1 MALSQEEIN
10 KIHEEEAERAKA
22 QQLYAAKHPQTVV
35 VKKKTSKL
43 AMGCGTLFF
52 LFIVLPIIIVTVRNA
67 SPEQRAQDQAH
78 QAADA
83 ERMQQTLTELGRVE
97 VLSSTIEFD
106 SIGTPELVVK
116 LKNNAGQAVDAV
128 TVESYFLN
136 NYDEPI
142 GQWNSKSREAYRG
155 IIQDRIAS
163 GATYT
168 ATFNLA
174 VYDLA
179 TKVDSTTVVKV
190 HYEDGSS
197 YAL

>member
-22 QQLYAAKHPQTVV
+22 QAQYTKPP
-35 VKKKTSKL
+35 KKKTSKL
-43 AMGCGTLFF
+43 ALGCGTLFF
-52 LFIVLPIIIVTVRNA
+52 LFIILPIMIATIRNA
-67 SPEQRAQDQAH
+67 SPEQRAKDQAE

-97 VLSSTIEFD
+97 ILSTSIEMD
-106 SIGTPELVVK
+106 SIGNPNLVVK

-128 TVESYFLN
+128 TLETYLLN
-136 NYDEPI
+136 NFDEPI
-142 GQWNSKSREAYRG
+142 GEWNVKTHEPFRG
-155 IIQDRIAS
+155 ILQEKIES

-168 ATFNLA
+168 ANFNLA
-174 VYDLA
+174 VYDQA
-179 TKVDSTTVVKV
+179 TKVDTTAVVKV
-190 HYEDGSS
+190 HYIDGSS